1 MSNVNISGYGDDL
14 TINGVRIGDLSPK
27 GHEDI
32 EKKKWEA
39 ETISH

>member
-32 EKKKWEA
+32 
-39 ETISH
+39 